1 MRKYYQRPEVTDV
14 ILLPENVMGIDANTQ
29 VFKNPSQADA
39 KEAPEEQMD
48 NGEWT
53 IDNGEWTTENGQ

>member
-29 VFKNPSQADA
+29 VFKDPSQADA
-39 KEAPEEQMD
+39 KEAPEEQGTMDNEEWTMD
-48 NGEWT
+48 NGEWMP
-53 IDNGEWTTENGQ
+53 